1 MSDRT
6 ALLIC
11 CSKEEAATI
20 RAQAK
25 EQRRGLSNYV
35 LNIVLR
41 SVDMEERLSP
51 RQIGPRVPNRS
62 VQKSPVGMAR
72 PRTAILVRCSAT
84 EATRIRAAA
93 GKRWM
98 PISRFILQCLKR
110 SQDISRAGVVGFFS
124 QPQQLSD

>member
-11 CSKEEAATI
+11 CSKEEAAAI

-41 SVDMEERLSP
+41 SVDMQEKLSP
-51 RQIGPRVPNRS
+51 ERAGPWVANRSLQKGPAGPR
-62 VQKSPVGMAR
+62 G
-72 PRTAILVRCSAT
+72 PRTAILIRCSTT